1 MKILALIDLVI
12 FSNRSKKRRLED
24 LDYHEKR
31 EGLSIGQAELEEE
44 ADYCS
49 VVRSS
54 LILNQSAHKFKFFRV
69 EPNIVE
75 DHDDLEDLILEQ
87 KISQAGANNF
97 LDYSLEDDVGAGS
110 YRKPEDVQ
118 TGGYR
123 KPEVIPTG
131 GYVGLNSR
139 DYVEAL
145 KRIADIEKELKG
157 VEGQML
163 KRKRKFAN

>member
-1 MKILALIDLVI
+1 M
-12 FSNRSKKRRLED
+12 
-24 LDYHEKR
+24 
-31 EGLSIGQAELEEE
+31 
-44 ADYCS
+44 
-49 VVRSS
+49 
-54 LILNQSAHKFKFFRV
+54 ILNQFAHKFKLFRV

-87 KISQAGANNF
+87 KVSQAGVNNF
-97 LDYSLEDDVGAGS
+97 LDYSLEEDVRGGS
-110 YRKPEDVQ
+110 YRRPEDVQ
-118 TGGYR
+118 
-123 KPEVIPTG
+123 TG

>member
-1 MKILALIDLVI
+1 MKILALIDFVI

-31 EGLSIGQAELEEE
+31 EGLSIRQAELEEE

-49 VVRSS
+49 VVRSG
-54 LILNQSAHKFKFFRV
+54 LILNQSAYKFDFFRV

-87 KISQAGANNF
+87 KVSQAGVNNF
-97 LDYSLEDDVGAGS
+97 LDYSLEEDVRAGS

-118 TGGYR
+118 
-123 KPEVIPTG
+123 TG

-163 KRKRKFAN
+163 KRKRKFAS

>member
-1 MKILALIDLVI
+1 M
-12 FSNRSKKRRLED
+12 
-24 LDYHEKR
+24 
-31 EGLSIGQAELEEE
+31 
-44 ADYCS
+44 
-49 VVRSS
+49 
-54 LILNQSAHKFKFFRV
+54 ILNQSAHKFKLFRV

-87 KISQAGANNF
+87 KISQAGVNNF
-97 LDYSLEDDVGAGS
+97 LDYSLEDDVRAGS

>member
-1 MKILALIDLVI
+1 M
-12 FSNRSKKRRLED
+12 
-24 LDYHEKR
+24 
-31 EGLSIGQAELEEE
+31 
-44 ADYCS
+44 
-49 VVRSS
+49 
-54 LILNQSAHKFKFFRV
+54 

-75 DHDDLEDLILEQ
+75 DHEDLEDLILEQ
-87 KISQAGANNF
+87 KVSQAGVNNF
-97 LDYSLEDDVGAGS
+97 LDYSLEEDVRAGS

>member
-1 MKILALIDLVI
+1 MKILALIDFVI

-49 VVRSS
+49 VVRSG
-54 LILNQSAHKFKFFRV
+54 LILNQSAYKYDFFRV

-87 KISQAGANNF
+87 KISQAGVNNF
-97 LDYSLEDDVGAGS
+97 LDYSLEDVRAGS

-118 TGGYR
+118 
-123 KPEVIPTG
+123 PG

-163 KRKRKFAN
+163 KRKRKFMS